1 MFKHARRRIEKSEQ
15 ERELGLTPEIKE
27 DLGLNDTESESDSDT
42 SDPRVSLSD
51 SESSGSERPS
61 RKRKRP
67 LDDGEG
73 ESDAGESDD
82 GDHASEDQEEDSESD
97 ADAKSADGGP
107 TVSEALNNPLFF
119 VSDDQQACAV
129 CPGKRLKNRHM
140 ADLHTAA
147 TVRPTSSMP
156 HLSLTRCAAPQTPI
170 QPLQGDRRA
179 PRGPVR
185 GHPRRSRGQHRARH
199 ARGPAEPARRRPP
212 RAVRDVE
219 ARAEGTGARSGAHA
233 AILTRGD

>member
-1 MFKHARRRIEKSEQ
+1 MFKRARRRIEKSEQ

-27 DLGLNDTESESDSDT
+27 DLGLNDTESESDT
-42 SDPRVSLSD
+42 SDPRVSLSE

-82 GDHASEDQEEDSESD
+82 IGHASEDQDEDSGSD
-97 ADAKSADGGP
+97 ADAKSAEGGP
-107 TVSEALNNPLFF
+107 TVAEALNNPLFF

-156 HLSLTRCAAPQTPI
+156 HPRPTEAP
-170 QPLQGDRRA
+170 
-179 PRGPVR
+179 
-185 GHPRRSRGQHRARH
+185 
-199 ARGPAEPARRRPP
+199 
-212 RAVRDVE
+212 
-219 ARAEGTGARSGAHA
+219 
-233 AILTRGD
+233 